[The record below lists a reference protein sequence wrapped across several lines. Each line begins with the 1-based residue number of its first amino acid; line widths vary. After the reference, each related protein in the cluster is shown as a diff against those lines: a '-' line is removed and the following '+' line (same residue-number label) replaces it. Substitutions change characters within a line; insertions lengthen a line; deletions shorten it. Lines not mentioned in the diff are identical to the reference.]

1 MQGTQTTGRLPKDA
15 IISVEVTAGTLV
27 GGSGTP
33 GAAVFASIA
42 AAEAALPLAL
52 AAGAFH
58 GAELYAASARLRKMM
73 GEVRLCPS
81 REHSTA

>member
-1 MQGTQTTGRLPKDA
+1 
-15 IISVEVTAGTLV
+15 
-27 GGSGTP
+27 
-33 GAAVFASIA
+33 
-42 AAEAALPLAL
+42 LPLAL

-81 REHSTA
+81 REHSTD